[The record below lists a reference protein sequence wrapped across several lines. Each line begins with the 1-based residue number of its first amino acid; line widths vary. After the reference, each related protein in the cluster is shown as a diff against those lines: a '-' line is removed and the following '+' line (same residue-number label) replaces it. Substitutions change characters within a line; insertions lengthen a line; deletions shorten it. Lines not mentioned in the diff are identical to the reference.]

1 MCDLHVF
8 KAVLIVIVFENALS
22 KWQIF
27 SETSLSFPQPLPVA
41 LLVLQYTNLF
51 NIDVDRT

>member
-1 MCDLHVF
+1 MIKIF
-8 KAVLIVIVFENALS
+8 QAVLIVIVFENALS

-27 SETSLSFPQPLPVA
+27 SEISLSFLQPLPVT